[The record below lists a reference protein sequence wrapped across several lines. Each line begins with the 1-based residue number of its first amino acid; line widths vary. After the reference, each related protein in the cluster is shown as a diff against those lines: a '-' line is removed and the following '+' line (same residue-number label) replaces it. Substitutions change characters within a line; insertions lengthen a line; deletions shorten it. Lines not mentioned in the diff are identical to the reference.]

1 MDGPAEVLRAAGM
14 DAVVYLK
21 MLRLG
26 IEFFSFVS
34 LVVLIIILPINCSG
48 DNVDYLM
55 SLGSGGGVAAS
66 PVTSW
71 WAGNV
76 ENTNETGSLASTAIV
91 KPPSDMYIDAGDP
104 PPGMLWWQ
112 YNPDVVPYPYYNMTP
127 YMFYLNTTNA
137 TYAAQFATYGWRYDP
152 NYQQVEY
159 EYSNLDKTTI
169 SNLAARDPKLWAHA
183 VIAYLVTLFA
193 YWHWWRASKDALRLR
208 SHYLMAAPPGAES
221 HTVLCQDIPGVEYGL
236 LLNRLDGTLLRFVPK
251 SAKQAASRQLA
262 LARAAAAR
270 SAKRAG
276 DVALPTDAAQQEM
289 VSVDLEV
296 GGGGGD
302 KDGSVKA
309 TSVEEAAPPA
319 PQGEG
324 EAPPAQALLARRDP
338 WVDAAAD
345 IKAHDGSVE
354 RMVEATFRRIYGS
367 ELSHVHLVHDTSA
380 LDAAVSQYEK
390 IKGLL
395 TDLVDDYISQKR
407 RGKEIKRKQVSVTS
421 LTLGEWGKERG
432 FTKKPKKVDA
442 LEFWRDYLGELLR
455 RVREEQDKALGRLYP
470 TAFVTFATRKS
481 QVVAA
486 RTLMS
491 EDLSCWRAQGSPQPE
506 EVYWPNLGY
515 RQWERTGRDSLMW
528 LAFVAMAAFF
538 MIPVTAVQG
547 LLTMNSVVS
556 FIQSIPVANSFLTAM
571 LPGLALKIFLAIVP
585 IILTLMNK
593 FSGCV
598 SESAIDFGV
607 VSKYFGFQVI
617 TVFLGSFIAGTFANQ
632 LQQFI
637 NNPASIVTIFGTSAP
652 QTAIFFMTYIAIG
665 ALLQQPLGLVRLVPL
680 VVFWVKSKLSATERA
695 KARVWQNQEN
705 NYGTLIPNDTI
716 NMLLG
721 VVFCTICPLI
731 APFALLYY
739 LTAFLGWKYNW
750 TYVYGQPYQS
760 GGTAWPRIFNQLM
773 TGLFFFHLMELAILS
788 IKKNFGGLL
797 MIPLLLIDV
806 GYWLAVHA
814 RFWRPLET
822 LSLISAAER
831 DAAEAAAAAAAGTG
845 AKARY
850 SDDEISR
857 LYLSPSFK
865 ISDEEHEE
873 AIDEANR
880 MLKVLAGGTDSKLP
894 LAAEQEAEDAP
905 SEDDD
910 RSATHDLTRARGSS
924 AGGAPHAPDRFF
936 SASDPDGA
944 SAGSSVG
951 GGTAAAAPP
960 PPPQGSSAAAALP
973 KP

>member
-1 MDGPAEVLRAAGM
+1 MVEATFRRIYGSELSHVHLVHDTSALDAAVSQYEKIKGLLTDLVDDYISQKRRGKEIKRKQARLSTLLEALESVGKRRKAGENIGKHRARAGAGLHTESAVLRA
-14 DAVVYLK
+14 
-21 MLRLG
+21 
-26 IEFFSFVS
+26 
-34 LVVLIIILPINCSG
+34 
-48 DNVDYLM
+48 
-55 SLGSGGGVAAS
+55 
-66 PVTSW
+66 
-71 WAGNV
+71 
-76 ENTNETGSLASTAIV
+76 
-91 KPPSDMYIDAGDP
+91 
-104 PPGMLWWQ
+104 
-112 YNPDVVPYPYYNMTP
+112 
-127 YMFYLNTTNA
+127 
-137 TYAAQFATYGWRYDP
+137 
-152 NYQQVEY
+152 
-159 EYSNLDKTTI
+159 
-169 SNLAARDPKLWAHA
+169 
-183 VIAYLVTLFA
+183 
-193 YWHWWRASKDALRLR
+193 ASKDALRLR

-221 HTVLCQDIPGVEYGL
+221 HTVLTSQASSMDCSSTAWMAPSSGERRFISVEG
-236 LLNRLDGTLLRFVPK
+236 GWFVPK

-319 PQGEG
+319 PQ
-324 EAPPAQALLARRDP
+324 
-338 WVDAAAD
+338 
-345 IKAHDGSVE
+345 
-354 RMVEATFRRIYGS
+354 
-367 ELSHVHLVHDTSA
+367 
-380 LDAAVSQYEK
+380 
-390 IKGLL
+390 
-395 TDLVDDYISQKR
+395 
-407 RGKEIKRKQVSVTS
+407 VSVTS

-481 QVVAA
+481 QARAMGGLRCGGCIIDRVVAA

-571 LPGLALKIFLAIVP
+571 LPGLALKASAGARRRIFLAIVP

-716 NMLLG
+716 NMLLARVG
-721 VVFCTICPLI
+721 AAGCPPRRPTPR
-731 APFALLYY
+731 AHAR
-739 LTAFLGWKYNW
+739 AH
-750 TYVYGQPYQS
+750 
-760 GGTAWPRIFNQLM
+760 AWPRIFNQLM

-865 ISDEEHEE
+865 IRRVSSFFLSFGAAVVMCVLAWALALALASASAVQARRPGVAGGRGNGTRRPSGRPEARARLVESGCAAAPALRLRRAAPRRAAPSSHAPASPKLIPSSFLSSRSDEEHEE

-880 MLKVLAGGTDSKLP
+880 MLKAR
-894 LAAEQEAEDAP
+894 AP
-905 SEDDD
+905 Y
-910 RSATHDLTRARGSS
+910 
-924 AGGAPHAPDRFF
+924 
-936 SASDPDGA
+936 
-944 SAGSSVG
+944 
-951 GGTAAAAPP
+951 
-960 PPPQGSSAAAALP
+960 
-973 KP
+973 